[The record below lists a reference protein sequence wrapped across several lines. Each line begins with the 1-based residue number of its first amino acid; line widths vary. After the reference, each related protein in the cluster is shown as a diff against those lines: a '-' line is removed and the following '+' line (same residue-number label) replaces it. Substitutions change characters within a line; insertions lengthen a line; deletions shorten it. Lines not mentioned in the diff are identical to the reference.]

1 MSPQMSR
8 ILQGVIVPK
17 SDVLFLSTESK
28 QQQQMFSVRKRNGS
42 RNFSKDEAAYLSFLN
57 FNAVEIIVQ

>member
-17 SDVLFLSTESK
+17 SDVLYFSTESK
-28 QQQQMFSVRKRNGS
+28 QQLQLFSVRKRSGS
-42 RNFSKDEAAYLSFLN
+42 NKCFLRESEAA
-57 FNAVEIIVQ
+57 ATIT

>member
-17 SDVLFLSTESK
+17 SDVLYLGTES
-28 QQQQMFSVRKRNGS
+28 V
-42 RNFSKDEAAYLSFLN
+42 AAATTNVFC
-57 FNAVEIIVQ
+57 AKA

>member
-17 SDVLFLSTESK
+17 SDVLYLSTESK
-28 QQQQMFSVRKRNGS
+28 HQQQMFLCES
-42 RNFSKDEAAYLSFLN
+42 EAAAAIS
-57 FNAVEIIVQ
+57 

>member
-17 SDVLFLSTESK
+17 SDVLYFSTESK
-28 QQQQMFSVRKRNGS
+28 QQLQNVSCAKAKRQQKNVFCAKAKRQQKFLVR
-42 RNFSKDEAAYLSFLN
+42 
-57 FNAVEIIVQ
+57 